1 MNTNN
6 TVTRKQI
13 QEMINSKINQGRK
26 MFKRSNT
33 PQCALIS
40 VHFEMDIK
48 LYNSAFAKAT
58 N

>member
-1 MNTNN
+1 MTQTN
-6 TVTRKQI
+6 TVTRQ
-13 QEMINSKINQGRK
+13 QVQDMINGKINQGRK

-40 VHFEMDIK
+40 VHFEMDMK
-48 LYNSAFAKAT
+48 LYNAECKKA